1 MPEIREI
8 EEMTSEGSEFIF
20 SCIWK
25 FKCNSK
31 NRKRMKIQLV
41 QII

>member
-20 SCIWK
+20 SCIWE
-25 FKCNSK
+25 FEI
-31 NRKRMKIQLV
+31 RI
-41 QII
+41 